1 LRVFAI
7 SKQPIFHFTV
17 GLGQS
22 AVPSNAAPAETS
34 AKPVSGHYPSCRH
47 PCKLTRA
54 FGPRNSMKIAQSQAI
69 IQNGWEWRDRKDNGD
84 AEAECKFDPS
94 FVEGE
99 KDSPDARLG
108 GARTIEA
115 IRIRSSHVWGR
126 GKIVHG

>member
-1 LRVFAI
+1 
-7 SKQPIFHFTV
+7 
-17 GLGQS
+17 
-22 AVPSNAAPAETS
+22 
-34 AKPVSGHYPSCRH
+34 
-47 PCKLTRA
+47 
-54 FGPRNSMKIAQSQAI
+54 MKIAQSQAI

-115 IRIRSSHVWGR
+115 IRIRSSHV
-126 GKIVHG
+126 HGYIFSYIPPHCPSMLRIPSLRQIPIFIKNKEDRPAGTLVPYVT